1 MDAIDDFRHVGTR
14 RYEARS
20 WDIVVEKKVKL
31 GKLKKYDF

>member
-20 WDIVVEKKVKL
+20 WDIVVEKKVKT
-31 GKLKKYDF
+31 FRT